1 VGKRQHKKEGYNML
15 KRYYRTLRDTTMG
28 ELDTFRSGVWV
39 HLETPTNEEV
49 SAVVAQYDLTPG
61 HLEDALDEDEVPR
74 VEIEGEQIYFYVRFA
89 LRDKDG
95 EFATVPLLIVLVK
108 NALITVTSKHVSA
121 LDVLTNGRVPIAT
134 TQKNK
139 LLLLILQRITE
150 QYDYLIDKT
159 SRKIQAVRQRL
170 RTQAVTN
177 DDFVDF
183 VSIDDELNE
192 FLSSLQPNNASL
204 RRLLS
209 GHHLK
214 LYEED
219 KDLVEDLLL
228 TNDQSIEK
236 CNENIRS
243 IVGVRDAHSSMSDN
257 SLNQTMKVLTVAT
270 LCMAIP
276 NMFFGIYSMN
286 IVTPFQHSQFAF
298 FIIVGFTLLVT
309 LLFFLLGRRKRIF

>member
-1 VGKRQHKKEGYNML
+1 ML
-15 KRYYRTLRDTTMG
+15 KRYYRTLRDATMG
-28 ELDTFRSGVWV
+28 EIDTFRSGAWV
-39 HLETPTNEEV
+39 HLEAPSEAEV
-49 SAVVAQYDLTPG
+49 ADVVSQYDLTPG

-74 VEIEGEQIYFYVRFA
+74 LEIEGDQIYLYVRFA
-89 LRDKDG
+89 MREKDG
-95 EFATVPLLIVLVK
+95 EFATFPLLIVLAK
-108 NALITVTSKHVSA
+108 NAVITVSSRHVAALEALSA
-121 LDVLTNGRVPIAT
+121 GRLAVAT
-134 TQKNK
+134 TQKTK
-139 LLLLILQRITE
+139 LVLLILQRITE

-159 SRKIQAVRQRL
+159 SRKIQGVRQRL

-192 FLSSLQPNNASL
+192 FLSSLQPNNAAL

-214 LYEED
+214 LFEED

-228 TNDQSIEK
+228 MNDQSIEK

-243 IVGVRDAHSSMSDN
+243 IVGVRDAHSSISDN

-286 IVTPFQHSQFAF
+286 IVTPFQHSKFAF
-298 FIIVGFTLLVT
+298 FIIVTFTLTIT